1 MVPVFHSPPPLQL
14 AWADF
19 LLDADV
25 DEEVDREVDKE
36 VDKEVDE
43 EVVWG
48 RFPVESQR
56 GLLAES
62 SPTRPLV
69 IKL

>member
-25 DEEVDREVDKE
+25 DEEVD
-36 VDKEVDE
+36 KEVDE
-43 EVVWG
+43 EVVWAG
-48 RFPVESQR
+48 FPLSLNEAFWLSRLPRVH
-56 GLLAES
+56 
-62 SPTRPLV
+62 
-69 IKL
+69 

>member
-25 DEEVDREVDKE
+25 DEEVDKE

-43 EVVWG
+43 EVVWAG
-48 RFPVESQR
+48 FPLSLNEAFWLSRLPRVH
-56 GLLAES
+56 
-62 SPTRPLV
+62 
-69 IKL
+69 

>member
-1 MVPVFHSPPPLQL
+1 M
-14 AWADF
+14 
-19 LLDADV
+19 

>member
-25 DEEVDREVDKE
+25 DEEVDKE
-36 VDKEVDE
+36 VDKEADE